1 MTTNKFDPFDDED
14 DDLDFVEFNL
24 DNIKAKIPGYTSEKL
39 CEMIVC
45 DRYFG
50 CYKEM
55 SEACMEELAA
65 RRAKGDAFKFESY
78 INESMKELPVLD
90 FSIPDLGSVL
100 RTLIAQQVKK

>member
-1 MTTNKFDPFDDED
+1 MTTNKFDPFDDEN

-24 DNIKAKIPGYTSEKL
+24 NKIKEKIPSFSSEKL

-65 RRAKGDAFKFESY
+65 RRLKGDTFKFETY
-78 INESMKELPVLD
+78 ITDSMKELPVLD
-90 FSIPDLGSVL
+90 FSLPDLGSVL
-100 RTLIAQQVKK
+100 RTLIAQKGGK